1 MKYAIASK
9 EVVLP
14 DGLGLNRCSNNRSKP
29 PPPIPDRAFRCVSRV
44 GLGIF
49 YFSISNSSP
58 RDAIRCNSM
67 GRQIRSSAEAK
78 LRIMRAPQ
86 THISCFSS
94 APAKPDSEEFGE
106 EARPRRISREFF
118 SLSFPAKKRQQR
130 SVKGTHAFPLLASVP
145 RQRKEFE
152 TRIFG
157 SSRTRRIDVICKIE
171 I

>member
-1 MKYAIASK
+1 MQF
-9 EVVLP
+9 
-14 DGLGLNRCSNNRSKP
+14 DGKADSEFGGGKTQNNE
-29 PPPIPDRAFRCVSRV
+29 
-44 GLGIF
+44 G
-49 YFSISNSSP
+49 FS
-58 RDAIRCNSM
+58 D
-67 GRQIRSSAEAK
+67 
-78 LRIMRAPQ
+78 
-86 THISCFSS
+86 THFLCFSS